1 MDNWS
6 GRIAFRL
13 QLSIFLFYLKTHLSI
28 YLFMKKMILSCL
40 AAGVLM
46 ACADNRPMTVVVS
59 NPLDM
64 ERSGEMVEVSMDEI
78 ARRLQL
84 ADTAQIVVLDAE
96 GTEVPYQITYD
107 DKVIFPDTVAAGGK
121 ASYTIQE
128 GKPQPVE
135 VKTCGRQY
143 PERLD
148 DMAWEND
155 LVAFRA
161 YGPALQQ
168 TGERGFGYDLFLK
181 RGTSEP
187 VLEDFYAKELDKET
201 RARAAELR
209 KTDPKAASELLQSI
223 SYHIDHGYGM
233 DCYAVG
239 PTLGA
244 GVAAL
249 VADGEIV
256 YPWCY
261 KDFEV
266 LDNGP
271 LRFTVKL

>member
-1 MDNWS
+1 MN
-6 GRIAFRL
+6 
-13 QLSIFLFYLKTHLSI
+13 LSI
-28 YLFMKKMILSCL
+28 YLLMKKIVLSCL
-40 AAGVLM
+40 AASLLL

-107 DKVIFPDTVAAGGK
+107 DKVIFPATVAAGGK
-121 ASYTIQE
+121 ASYIIQE
-128 GKPQPVE
+128 GTPQPVE

-148 DMAWEND
+148 DMAWENE

-187 VLEDFYAKELDKET
+187 VLEDFYAK
-201 RARAAELR
+201 
-209 KTDPKAASELLQSI
+209 
-223 SYHIDHGYGM
+223 
-233 DCYAVG
+233 
-239 PTLGA
+239 
-244 GVAAL
+244 
-249 VADGEIV
+249 
-256 YPWCY
+256 
-261 KDFEV
+261 
-266 LDNGP
+266 
-271 LRFTVKL
+271 

>member
-40 AAGVLM
+40 AASVLM

-107 DKVIFPDTVAAGGK
+107 DKVIFPATVAAGGK
-121 ASYTIQE
+121 ASYIIQE
-128 GKPQPVE
+128 GTPQPVE

-168 TGERGFGYDLFLK
+168 TGATGNIIYRNGYL
-181 RGTSEP
+181 
-187 VLEDFYAKELDKET
+187 T
-201 RARAAELR
+201 RRSR
-209 KTDPKAASELLQSI
+209 CI
-223 SYHIDHGYGM
+223 
-233 DCYAVG
+233 C
-239 PTLGA
+239 
-244 GVAAL
+244 
-249 VADGEIV
+249 
-256 YPWCY
+256 
-261 KDFEV
+261 
-266 LDNGP
+266 
-271 LRFTVKL
+271 RF